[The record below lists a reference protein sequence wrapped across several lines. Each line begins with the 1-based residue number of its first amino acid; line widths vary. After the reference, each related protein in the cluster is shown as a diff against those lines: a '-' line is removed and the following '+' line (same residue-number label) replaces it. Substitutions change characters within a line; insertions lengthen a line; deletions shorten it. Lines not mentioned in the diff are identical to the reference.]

1 MEKPSMCVPAALTDM
16 IVFLA
21 ARQLISFEI
30 GVAGE
35 DGRFQANSWLDTL

>member
-1 MEKPSMCVPAALTDM
+1 MCVPAALMDETLFM
-16 IVFLA
+16 A
-21 ARQLISFEI
+21 ARQLIGFET